1 MGTDEGRRNQSKEKH
16 MKRITIPVDDNI
28 DAIKRQLEEDFG
40 VSFTYVQVIGFLIK
54 QYRKSKPP
62 KTEWRQ

>member
-1 MGTDEGRRNQSKEKH
+1 

-54 QYRKSKPP
+54 QYRKGKTV